1 MNIPMGNIGIAHFE
15 IPLPNA
21 HRSDDLVIF
30 HNIQGPIR
38 KTKMPIIIIG
48 LKILEPHISLFCK
61 HDCSRN
67 GTILI
72 TRNDPA

>member
-21 HRSDDLVIF
+21 HRSYDLVIF

-38 KTKMPIIIIG
+38 KAT
-48 LKILEPHISLFCK
+48 EPLTNNVRSKSL
-61 HDCSRN
+61 
-67 GTILI
+67 
-72 TRNDPA
+72 

>member
-21 HRSDDLVIF
+21 HRSYDLVIF

-38 KTKMPIIIIG
+38 KAKMTI
-48 LKILEPHISLFCK
+48 
-61 HDCSRN
+61 
-67 GTILI
+67 ILI
-72 TRNDPA
+72 V